1 MKRRIRILMLTV
13 AFVWG
18 MPGLAQLTGTRFNIP
33 FNFQVGQY
41 QLPAGEYRV
50 SAINDKALLISR
62 LDGSEGMVAVTNT
75 PLENATKNRHAQ
87 LVFASYGEKHFLSQA
102 WLNSEFGRELPK
114 SVQEAE
120 YARIAQHKL
129 SLVYSNSR

>member
-1 MKRRIRILMLTV
+1 MKRRVCMLTLTV
-13 AFVWG
+13 AFVWA

-33 FNFQVGQY
+33 FNFQVAQY

-62 LDGSEGMVAVTNT
+62 LDGSEGMVATTNT
-75 PLENATKNRHAQ
+75 PLENATKDGHAQ
-87 LVFASYGEKHFLSQA
+87 LVFASYAEKRFLSKA

-120 YARIAQHKL
+120 CARISQHKL